1 MALKDM
7 LKKSDKDSR
16 ELLVSLDI
24 GTEVVKALI
33 AEVGDDE
40 LKIIGVGRKQQDMGD
55 MHSCDWHCWRI
66 G

>member
-33 AEVGDDE
+33 AEV
-40 LKIIGVGRKQQDMGD
+40 KR
-55 MHSCDWHCWRI
+55 
-66 G
+66 